1 MDLEMGV
8 TRAVAAL
15 EVASPDSKR
24 ENRAETMK
32 RLEDQAQVRDL
43 ALGLR
48 QEHLNWQLNPSDRSG
63 PSRKNITGKLQ
74 LDAALEG
81 ERSQVMEEHSEGT
94 QWRDARLARDSPEP
108 IAPLMSPTLLLK
120 LLRPSHYSV
129 LDHGSMH

>member
-1 MDLEMGV
+1 MGV

-32 RLEDQAQVRDL
+32 KLEDPTQVSRDL

-81 ERSQVMEEHSEGT
+81 ERSQVMEELSEGT

-108 IAPLMSPTLLLK
+108 IAPLMSPMDQD
-120 LLRPSHYSV
+120 SV
-129 LDHGSMH
+129 PEKPWP